1 MPVLENQDNVTTNN
15 TAETTTTNTAPAF
28 DPIAAINNVKAN
40 MVNKEDYNKAIEER
54 DKYLKA
60 LIDGTTEPI
69 KEKEE
74 PIDLVKF
81 GQQVFGGV
89 NDYKTSVAFVSD
101 MLKLRNKTIE
111 QEGWDPGAGPSPNDK
126 HARYVPS
133 ETDYESS
140 QEVADLIQKALDECN
155 GSDKV
160 FASVF
165 ANGLLGR

>member
-15 TAETTTTNTAPAF
+15 NVTETTNTAPAF
-28 DPIAAINNVKAN
+28 DPIAAINDVKAN

-60 LIDGTTEPI
+60 LIDGTTEPV

-74 PIDLVKF
+74 PIDLVAF

-89 NDYKTSVAFVSD
+89 DNYKTSVAFVSD

-126 HARYVPS
+126 HARYIPS
-133 ETDYESS
+133 EDDYNNS
-140 QEVADLIQKALDECN
+140 QAVADLIEKALDECQ

-165 ANGLLGR
+165 SNGLLGR